1 MNEKAQDTLEVRRG
15 IKNNK
20 LVHIFSVKNIGKI
33 FVPTSVPETLL
44 PYLEIVER
52 ERTKK

>member
-1 MNEKAQDTLEVRRG
+1 MKPEPEDTLEIRKG

-20 LVHIFSVKNIGKI
+20 LVHVFSVQNVGKI
-33 FVPTSVPETLL
+33 FVPTSLPESLL